1 MNKKLL
7 SAAAVAGLVAVSACA
22 SVSAADV
29 TLVFAEENS
38 EDSLSGK
45 VANYFKEQVAEL
57 TDGAVE
63 IDVQCSKVLGSETEI
78 LDGMLAQAGTVD
90 IERVTTSR
98 LTNYSCPKTAAL
110 GLPYLFDS
118 REHFWAVA
126 ESEDLKGQIFD
137 EISTLGVTGL
147 SFYEEGFRSF
157 FFKDAVTDIADI
169 AGKKIRVA
177 DDPIM
182 RGIVEGLGAS
192 PTVISSGELYTS
204 LQSGVV
210 DGAEQPLSPY
220 QMNAFNEVAPNV
232 ILDEHTLGNAVYIIS
247 DLAKS
252 KLTDEQFAAVQEAAL
267 KAQEFN
273 KEQAAQTDED
283 CMKALEEKGVVFTT
297 VEDKTPYKEAVAD
310 VVAENT
316 KGIEDFYQAIVDLAE

>member
-1 MNKKLL
+1 MKKKLI
-7 SAAAVAGLVAVSACA
+7 AAIMLGLIAVSAGA

-29 TLVFAEENS
+29 TLVLAEENA

-45 VANYFKEQVAEL
+45 VANYFKEQVNEL
-57 TDGAVE
+57 TDGAVD
-63 IDVQCSKVLGSETEI
+63 IDIQCSKVLGSETEI

-90 IERVTTSR
+90 IERITTSR
-98 LTNYSCPKTAAL
+98 LTNYSCPKTASL
-110 GLPYLFDS
+110 GLPYLFES
-118 REHFWAVA
+118 RDHFWAVA
-126 ESEDLKGQIFD
+126 ESELKDEIFD

-157 FFKDAVTDIADI
+157 FFKDAVTDVADI

-182 RGIVEGLGAS
+182 RGIVEGLGGS

-220 QMNAFNEVAPNV
+220 ELNAFYEVAPNV

-252 KLTDEQFAAVQEAAL
+252 KLTDEQFAAVQEAAQ

-273 KEQAAQTDED
+273 KEQSAQTDED
-283 CMKALEEKGVVFTT
+283 CMKSLADKGAVFTE

-310 VVAENT
+310 VITENT
-316 KGIEDFYQAIVDLAE
+316 KGIEDFYQAVVDLAK